1 MTNLERIEE
10 IKKLLG
16 SRKERSLGDA
26 VDVRVADDLLKAF
39 EVMRELYIE
48 ALLIGSI
55 CDHKKEANDWME
67 REFEEKMGGGGE

>member
-39 EVMRELYIE
+39 EVMR
-48 ALLIGSI
+48 
-55 CDHKKEANDWME
+55 D
-67 REFEEKMGGGGE
+67 